1 MIDNLRPVIE
11 VRTIREEEI
20 PDYLAAVSTGFH
32 MHMAEGE
39 AEFRGDQIDPTR
51 TYGAFDGQRMVG
63 TARSFGAELT
73 VPGGAA
79 IKVAG
84 VTNVT
89 VTGTHRRRGALSS
102 MMRQQLE
109 EVAGRGELAAMLIAS
124 EAPIYGRYGY
134 GPATE
139 HVLLEVDAT
148 AGHFLH
154 PLPPGSVQLS
164 SAADIRSEAP
174 AVYERVRRSQAG
186 AITRLD
192 RWWDMRFGI
201 VHGPTSPK
209 PTFFA
214 IYREEAGRVQG
225 YVQYRIKSDW
235 DYRVPRGLVEID
247 ELLAATDDAYAALWR
262 HCIGLDLVKTVTA
275 ENRPPLEALPWLLS
289 DRRAV
294 QQRGRADLLWV
305 RLLDIPAALIARRY
319 RVEDRLV
326 LEVTDSWRQC
336 TSRLALEAGAAAV
349 TCVATDDPPEL
360 TIEVADLS
368 AAYLGGTPLW
378 PAAAAGRAIEH
389 RCGAVASFDRLFGTD
404 RHPFCGTWF

>member
-1 MIDNLRPVIE
+1 VIE

-20 PDYLAAVSTGFH
+20 PDYVAAVSTGFH
-32 MHMAEGE
+32 LHVAEGE
-39 AEFRGDQIDPTR
+39 AEFRGNQIDPSR

-63 TARSFGAELT
+63 TARSFPTELT

-89 VTGTHRRRGALSS
+89 VTGTHRRRGALNS
-102 MMRQQLE
+102 MMRQQLD

-148 AGHFLH
+148 LGHFLR
-154 PLPPGSVQLS
+154 PAPPGEVQLS
-164 SAADIRSEAP
+164 TAAEMRSEAP
-174 AVYERVRRSQAG
+174 AVYERVRRSQPG
-186 AITRLD
+186 AITRRD
-192 RWWDMRFGI
+192 RWWDVRFGI
-201 VHGPTSPK
+201 VRGPTPSK
-209 PTFFA
+209 PAFFA
-214 IYREEAGRVQG
+214 LYRDEAGQVDG

-235 DYRVPRGLVEID
+235 DYRVPQGLVEVD
-247 ELLAATDDAYAALWR
+247 ELVAGTDDAYSALWR
-262 HCIGLDLVKTVTA
+262 HCIDLDLVKRVTA
-275 ENRPPLEALPWLLS
+275 ENRPPIEALPWLLS
-289 DRRAV
+289 DRRAA
-294 QQRGRADLLWV
+294 QQRSRADLLWV
-305 RLLDIPAALIARRY
+305 RLLDVPAALIARRY

-336 TSRLALEAGAAAV
+336 TNRFALETNAEVSCAATEDA
-349 TCVATDDPPEL
+349 ADL
-360 TIEVADLS
+360 TVEVADLS

-389 RCGAVASFDRLFGTD
+389 RCGAIANFDRLFGTD
-404 RHPFCGTWF
+404 RLPFCSTWF